1 MRFRANRAARLLV
14 VVLAG
19 ALIAAACSGDGD
31 DSATPST
38 TSAAPVDTTTTE
50 APATTTTTEAP
61 PAITEDRAYYILP
74 PGNYGGLPVNDN
86 SLDQLPLYDGLT
98 PLRDN
103 IDPEDLDEFFLAQ
116 DFAPIGE
123 TRVEDVGR
131 DDVEVVYDE
140 FGVPHITAE
149 TREGLAFAAGW
160 VTGRDRS
167 LLIDFGRGPAR

>member
-1 MRFRANRAARLLV
+1 MRVRANRAARLLA

-38 TSAAPVDTTTTE
+38 TSSAPVDTTTTE

-98 PLRDN
+98 PLRDD
-103 IDPEDLDEFFLAQ
+103 IDPLRLPGIRYIEN
-116 DFAPIGE
+116 
-123 TRVEDVGR
+123 
-131 DDVEVVYDE
+131 
-140 FGVPHITAE
+140 
-149 TREGLAFAAGW
+149 
-160 VTGRDRS
+160 
-167 LLIDFGRGPAR
+167 

>member
-1 MRFRANRAARLLV
+1 MSFRANRAARLLV

-50 APATTTTTEAP
+50 APATTTEAP

-74 PGNYGGLPVNDN
+74 PGNYGGMPPNDN

-98 PLRDN
+98 PRRDN
-103 IDPEDLDEFFLAQ
+103 YIDPDDPTSSSSPR
-116 DFAPIGE
+116 DFERRSAKPG
-123 TRVEDVGR
+123 RGDVGR
-131 DDVEVVYDE
+131 DDEVV
-140 FGVPHITAE
+140 P
-149 TREGLAFAAGW
+149 
-160 VTGRDRS
+160 
-167 LLIDFGRGPAR
+167 